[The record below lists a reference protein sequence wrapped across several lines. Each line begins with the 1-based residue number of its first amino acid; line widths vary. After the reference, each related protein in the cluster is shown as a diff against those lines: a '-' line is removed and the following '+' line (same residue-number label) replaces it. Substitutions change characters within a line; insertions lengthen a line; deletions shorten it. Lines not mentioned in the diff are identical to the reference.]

1 MTEMKGKDYRGQFR
15 VQSSQFV
22 VQSSQ
27 LEASA
32 SFLNG
37 SMKSEDPALGG
48 VSEINSVPVLRACF
62 FSEINSVPVLRACF
76 SLGSTYSRLWLDVP
90 LIFTRGVL
98 MSTVRRRSEAN

>member
-37 SMKSEDPALGG
+37 SMKQENPALGG
-48 VSEINSVPVLRACF
+48 VSEINSVPVLRA
-62 FSEINSVPVLRACF
+62 SF
-76 SLGSTYSRLWLDVP
+76 SLDSTYSRVWLDVP

-98 MSTVRRRSEAN
+98 MSTVRRRSDAN

>member
-48 VSEINSVPVLRACF
+48 VSEIK
-62 FSEINSVPVLRACF
+62 SVPVLRACF